1 MTEQDIKRYLEK
13 SKDKHIEAENLIE
26 NEHGFMSWTTWED
39 YLVVIQVY
47 GDGAYWN
54 KELDKIAKELG
65 YEKIMMATK
74 RNYKLGVDK
83 ISVYEYKDGVYY
95 KIHSLG
101 IPNNLLELNLRDA
114 TGKVVKTS
122 FWSNVN
128 GKTSV
133 KVKTSGG
140 KIKAVDLTAR
150 EGITS
155 SQVGITSSKGET
167 RNTGTQTN
175 LDKNCK

>member
-65 YEKIMMATK
+65 YDKIMMATK
-74 RNYKLGVDK
+74 RNYKGFERK
-83 ISVYEYKDGVYY
+83 FGFK
-95 KIHSLG
+95 
-101 IPNNLLELNLRDA
+101 
-114 TGKVVKTS
+114 
-122 FWSNVN
+122 
-128 GKTSV
+128 
-133 KVKTSGG
+133 
-140 KIKAVDLTAR
+140 LTAYVLER
-150 EGITS
+150 R
-155 SQVGITSSKGET
+155 VA
-167 RNTGTQTN
+167 
-175 LDKNCK
+175 